1 MQELK
6 ARMPRYFFHYW
17 NGIGLEED
25 SEGLEL
31 ADVDAAHAKAL
42 NLATEILEHRDDLPP
57 QTRENSAFE
66 IVDEAGHIVLFVPL
80 SEAEEGTSLR

>member
-1 MQELK
+1 
-6 ARMPRYFFHYW
+6 MPRYFFHYW

-31 ADVDAAHAKAL
+31 ADVDAAHARAL
-42 NLATEILEHRDDLPP
+42 NMATEILEQWDDLSP
-57 QTRENSAFE
+57 QIREDSAFE

-80 SEAEEGTSLR
+80 SESEEGTNLR

>member
-1 MQELK
+1 
-6 ARMPRYFFHYW
+6 MPRYFFHYW

-42 NLATEILEHRDDLPP
+42 NMAIEILEHRDDLQP
-57 QTRENSAFE
+57 QTRGDSAFE
-66 IVDEAGHIVLFVPL
+66 IVDEAGHIVLFVPV
-80 SEAEEGTSLR
+80 SGAGEGTNLR

>member
-25 SEGLEL
+25 YEGLEL
-31 ADVDAAHAKAL
+31 ADVDAAHVRAL
-42 NLATEILEHRDDLPP
+42 NMATEILEHREDLPP
-57 QTRENSAFE
+57 QTREASAFE